1 MTYSETGGVSTLC
14 MTGHELG
21 KASEDQ
27 AEKYLSDLGYR
38 VIERNYRSRYG
49 EIDIIAMDGEVT
61 VFIEVKARRN
71 ERKGSPS
78 SAVTPLKQ
86 KKISMTALWYMK
98 SRNIYGQRAR
108 FDVVAIQG
116 SGVDKSIRLIKN
128 AFDIRE
134 L

>member
-1 MTYSETGGVSTLC
+1 MTYSEGRCGSTFR

-21 KASEDQ
+21 RVSEDE
-27 AEKYLSDLGYR
+27 AEKYLSDLGYII
-38 VIERNYRSRYG
+38 IERNYSSIYG
-49 EIDIIAMDGEVT
+49 EIDIIAMDGDVT
-61 VFIEVKARRN
+61 VFIEVKARQSY
-71 ERKGSPS
+71 RKGSPS

-86 KKISMTALWYMK
+86 KKISMTALCYMK
-98 SRNIYGQRAR
+98 SRKIIGQRAR

-116 SGVDKSIRLIKN
+116 RGVDKSIRLIKN